1 VQDEYKD
8 YYDKKVEAVKNLLA
22 KAKTDSNKDNVYVN
36 FLSVASGGSAFNS
49 TYNYA
54 SHINPEI
61 AKTIKENG
69 KARTGWLIVDYA
81 GYPWPGYDDI
91 VSEIIDSNK

>member
-1 VQDEYKD
+1 
-8 YYDKKVEAVKNLLA
+8 
-22 KAKTDSNKDNVYVN
+22 
-36 FLSVASGGSAFNS
+36 
-49 TYNYA
+49 NYA

-61 AKTIKENG
+61 AKTIKANG

-81 GYPWPGYDDI
+81 GYTWPGYDDI

>member
-1 VQDEYKD
+1 MKII
-8 YYDKKVEAVKNLLA
+8 
-22 KAKTDSNKDNVYVN
+22 
-36 FLSVASGGSAFNS
+36 SVASYWKWPKDFNH

-81 GYPWPGYDDI
+81 GYLNVPGYDDI
-91 VSEIIDSNK
+91 VSEIIDSNRTKDSIMILRQVYENR

>member
-1 VQDEYKD
+1 
-8 YYDKKVEAVKNLLA
+8 
-22 KAKTDSNKDNVYVN
+22 
-36 FLSVASGGSAFNS
+36 
-49 TYNYA
+49 A

-61 AKTIKENG
+61 AKTIKANG

>member
-1 VQDEYKD
+1 M
-8 YYDKKVEAVKNLLA
+8 
-22 KAKTDSNKDNVYVN
+22 DSNKDNVYVN
-36 FLSVASGGSAFNS
+36 FLECSVWRQPFNS

-61 AKTIKENG
+61 AKTIKVNG
-69 KARTGWLIVDYA
+69 KARTGWVIVDYA

>member
-1 VQDEYKD
+1 D

-61 AKTIKENG
+61 AKTIKANG